1 MIKQISCIACG
12 KLYIKSQFNYV
23 NNEEVKV
30 INQENK
36 DTVEDEDLID
46 LSEKNLKKSYE
57 NVEKKSEVKLAKGKN
72 LICSVCIQDV
82 K

>member
-1 MIKQISCIACG
+1 MKQISCIACG
-12 KLYIKSQFNYV
+12 KLYIKSQFTYV
-23 NNEEVKV
+23 NNEEVKA

-46 LSEKNLKKSYE
+46 LSEKNLKKSNE
-57 NVEKKSEVKLAKGKN
+57 NVETKSELKLAKGKN

>member
-1 MIKQISCIACG
+1 MKQISCIACG
-12 KLYIKSQFNYV
+12 KLYIKSQFTYV

-30 INQENK
+30 INQENV

-46 LSEKNLKKSYE
+46 LSEKNLKKSNE
-57 NVEKKSEVKLAKGKN
+57 NVDTNSQVKLAKGKN